1 MSTAVA
7 KSEPRSVGNWFH
19 RGPLG
24 NLREEMEEL
33 VSRAFG
39 EDVGLWP
46 SERVCPSLDLAESD
60 GAVEVRMD
68 IPGMEAKDINI
79 QVNGNLLTISG
90 ERKEE
95 REEKGKTYH
104 RIEHRVGG
112 FSRTVTLPCPVKEDS
127 VDAQYKNGILTV
139 KLPKAEEAKS
149 KKIAVKS

>member
-7 KSEPRSVGNWFH
+7 KREPRSIGTWFR

-39 EDVGLWP
+39 EDVALWP
-46 SERVCPSLDLAESD
+46 SERILPSLDLAETD
-60 GAVEVRMD
+60 GAVEVRID
-68 IPGMEAKDINI
+68 IPGMAAKDIDI
-79 QVNGNLLTISG
+79 QVTGNLLTISG

-104 RIEHRVGG
+104 RVERRVGS
-112 FSRTVTLPCPVKEDS
+112 FSRTVTLPCPVKEEA

-139 KLPKAEEAKS
+139 KLPKTEEAKS
-149 KKIAVKS
+149 KKITVKT